1 MLECFVQYEYG
12 VNSMFKSLKAQL
24 TLSLLV
30 AGAFIYQSLSY
41 VEFTG
46 EFRFNQVLIYLI
58 MVVSVYNAGLI
69 TQRYV
74 EARKKKKL

>member
-1 MLECFVQYEYG
+1 
-12 VNSMFKSLKAQL
+12 MFKSLKARL
-24 TLSLLV
+24 ILSLFV
-30 AGAFIYQSLSY
+30 AGAFIYHSISY

-46 EFRFNQVLIYLI
+46 EFRFNQVLMYVV

-74 EARKKKKL
+74 EEKKKEDLIDSKEK

>member
-24 TLSLLV
+24 ILSLLV
-30 AGAFIYQSLSY
+30 AGAFIYQALSY

-46 EFRFNQVLIYLI
+46 EFRFNQVLIYLVI
-58 MVVSVYNAGLI
+58 VVSVFNVGLI

-74 EARKKKKL
+74 EAKKNR

>member
-1 MLECFVQYEYG
+1 MGKKIVQFGYG
-12 VNSMFKSLKAQL
+12 VNSLFKSLKAQL
-24 TLSLLV
+24 ILSLLV

-58 MVVSVYNAGLI
+58 MVVSVFNAGLI

-74 EARKKKKL
+74 EAKKEGN